1 MNCIDKIVENILEE
15 KEKQDTSEFLRL
27 LKEELYKNG
36 VALTIRK
43 TELSYVT
50 PEYPTIVGVELD
62 LSEHDKKKDDE
73 IEKLKEELRISN
85 DKNEFLDSENEELAK
100 ATDRKDA
107 EIAKYKNE
115 FESAKCER
123 DKVICKYREK
133 IERLENRNQE
143 LQEALI
149 EIPNKP
155 IKVADFLIDKFAD
168 VERQNLMNFKPEC
181 IENVSVCKGEKA
193 TKICKLG
200 EYHLRQIAK
209 HLLIYCGDSEG

>member
-1 MNCIDKIVENILEE
+1 MNCINEIIENILKE

-27 LKEELYKNG
+27 LKEELNKNG
-36 VALTIRK
+36 VALKIRK
-43 TELSYVT
+43 TELSYVP

-62 LSEHDKKKDDE
+62 LSEYDKKKDAE

-85 DKNEFLDSENEELAK
+85 DKNEFLDSENEKLAK
-100 ATDRKDA
+100 VIDRKGD

-115 FESAKCER
+115 FESAKRES
-123 DKVICKYREK
+123 DKMICKYQEQIK
-133 IERLENRNQE
+133 QLENRNQE

-149 EIPNKP
+149 EIPNEP
-155 IKVADFLIDKFAD
+155 IKVADFLIDKFED
-168 VERQNLMNFKPEC
+168 LERQDIINSKPEY

-209 HLLIYCGDSEG
+209 HLLIYCEDSEG